1 MKKSLRLYIIGTV
14 QGVFFRNFL
23 EERAK
28 ELNVR
33 GFCRNLEDGR
43 IEVVAEGRDENV
55 NKMLEHCK
63 RGSQH
68 SEVRDIQI
76 QELKHQG
83 FEDFK
88 VMRL

>member
-1 MKKSLRLYIIGTV
+1 MKTIRIYLTGSV

-23 EERAK
+23 EEKAN
-28 ELNVR
+28 ELNIR

-43 IEVVAEGRDENV
+43 VEVVAEGRDENV
-55 NKMLEHCK
+55 NTMLEACK
-63 RGSQH
+63 EGPQH
-68 SEVRDIQI
+68 ATVKDVQI

-83 FEDFK
+83 FEGFK